1 MSSYEPS
8 REELESIP
16 GIGKNLAGHLR
27 SLGCNCVCDLE
38 DKDPEKLYEQLN
50 QLHGKKTDPC
60 VLYAFRCATYYAKG
74 GREPELLKWWNWK
87 NRKD

>member
-16 GIGKNLAGHLR
+16 GIGKKLALELR
-27 SLGCNCVCDLE
+27 SLGCHCVGDLK
-38 DKDPEKLYEQLN
+38 DKDPEKLYDRLN
-50 QLHGKKTDPC
+50 ELKGTRVDPC
-60 VLYAFRCATYYAKG
+60 VLYTFRCATYYAKG

-87 NRKD
+87 GKKP

>member
-8 REELESIP
+8 SEELESIP
-16 GIGKNLAGHLR
+16 GIGKSLAKDLR
-27 SLGCNCVCDLE
+27 RLGCSCVCDLK
-38 DKDPEKLYEQLN
+38 DKDPEKLYERLN
-50 QLHGKKTDPC
+50 ELAGRKNDPC

-87 NRKD
+87 NKI